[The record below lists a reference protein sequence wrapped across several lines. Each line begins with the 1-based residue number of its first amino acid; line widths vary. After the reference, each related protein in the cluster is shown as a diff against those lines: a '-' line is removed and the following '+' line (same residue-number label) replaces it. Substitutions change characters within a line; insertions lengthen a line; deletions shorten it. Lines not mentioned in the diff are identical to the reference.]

1 MRIMKPFYTIF
12 ISTTLFLLLTISC
25 IEDRTLLTDRASTLD
40 TLRSEWIKYYE
51 AGQYDSV
58 IVRTTPFLNVS
69 IAERDTLSV
78 IYSAIFIAQAHI
90 LMENTDSIPRYIKI
104 LQSYYIPEKVNDG
117 TLLTLYHNIL
127 GINALKI
134 DLDYSFALECFA
146 KNLEIDKKQGDTA
159 NIIVSLA
166 NIASIYLMKDDI
178 SGMKYATEAYELSQ
192 TESVPDYLKCH
203 SALVLSEM
211 AYLNKEY
218 DNSQKYLN
226 QCLEIARNNDY
237 LYHYSLIHLIQANL
251 YTERGKYE
259 QADAEYQLTK
269 KYLSFS
275 DPTTIVRF
283 CLSYGIFCS
292 SHNRYNEAIALMK
305 DGIRISYKHRNPALR
320 EQLLRSLS
328 EIYDLVG
335 NPTEAL
341 AYYKKYVS
349 YQDSVSAVERERKF
363 GKLILELKNME
374 HSNEIHSKEIEV
386 LKANRLLLT
395 TIGILAII
403 TTALIFSWLLYARQ
417 KKTYKALVTQHQNY
431 IKRQDCE
438 EAKKKMPN
446 DDYRELFERIDKAMK
461 QEHLYRLKDLTQEK
475 LADILQTNR
484 TYISK
489 AINKYAGMSFV
500 SYINMHRI
508 GEATRMISQPDFDMP
523 FKQLADMMGYN
534 SVSVFTKAFQRETGL
549 PPGVYHKEI
558 SRASAKEIPD
568 LQDTK

>member
-1 MRIMKPFYTIF
+1 MKKARLVYITISA
-12 ISTTLFLLLTISC
+12 ILLSLLTVSC
-25 IEDRTLLTDRASTLD
+25 IEKRASSIADEASPLD
-40 TLRSEWIKYYE
+40 ILRSEWVRYYE

-58 IVRTTPFLNVS
+58 ISRTMPFLNS
-69 IAERDTLSV
+69 SMANRDTMSV
-78 IYSAIFIAQAHI
+78 IYSTIFIAQAHI
-90 LMENTDSIPRYIKI
+90 LLENTDSIPRYIQI
-104 LQSYYIPEKVNDG
+104 LQSYYKPEDINDE
-117 TLLTLYHNIL
+117 TLLTLYYNIL

-146 KNLEIDKKQGDTA
+146 KNLELDKKQGDTA

-166 NIASIYLMKDDI
+166 NIASIYLMKDDN

-192 TESVPDYLKCH
+192 AESVPDYLKCH

-226 QCLEIARNNDY
+226 QCFEIARDNNY

-251 YTERGKYE
+251 YTERRKYE

-283 CLSYGIFCS
+283 CLSYGIFCAN
-292 SHNRYNEAIALMK
+292 HKRYNEAIALMK
-305 DGIRISYKHRNPALR
+305 DGIRISYRHRNPALR
-320 EQLLRSLS
+320 EQLFRSLS

-508 GEATRMISQPDFDMP
+508 GEATRMISQPDFNMP
-523 FKQLADMMGYN
+523 FKQLADMIGYN

-558 SRASAKEIPD
+558 SRASAAETLE